1 MDKNKCSKEINV
13 TKAIWKLSYVKTA
26 NFSCKYDNYIWPFL
40 MNANTYVFKIH
51 VMDHNNF
58 LFELLKKP

>member
-13 TKAIWKLSYVKTA
+13 TIKQ
-26 NFSCKYDNYIWPFL
+26 FENYHMSKQHTFPVNMIIIWPFL

-51 VMDHNNF
+51 EMDHNNF
-58 LFELLKKP
+58 LFELFKKP